1 MNNSM
6 SSNSKFIVTYQD
18 NNMNIDISSYETLS
32 NDDGIELA
40 NIINKAHND
49 GYKTIIDCE
58 NLNVFSNNFYNSV
71 ENLSSL
77 NFNINGQEISYDDIK
92 AAIDASLNSS
102 SASSN
107 YNYSYGGSGDDSV
120 KLDYASIEYAIK
132 NLSSV
137 IDNSDI
143 VNIRNAVNSLNP
155 CYQELPS
162 SSCVSTIKS
171 NVTNC
176 INKVSDIHNRL
187 VNLRN
192 YLREHD
198 ANYDY
203 YANIQ
208 YIEGLEEFGEGLTEV
223 EKYYVVKDK
232 MKEIQ
237 EYQNIGSEEGMI
249 SSEVHKSVLDACV
262 NYLDYYGY
270 TGTEWILNKST
281 RTQEEQ
287 KFIDKFYNEYSQK
300 EQSKLSDL
308 QLATLGIIAYDKAEE
323 VSEEYLSAQETEA
336 LNLADFLV
344 ETEEKKIL

>member
-1 MNNSM
+1 MNNNTSN
-6 SSNSKFIVTYQD
+6 NSKFIITYQD

-32 NDDGIELA
+32 NEDGIKLA

-171 NVTNC
+171 NVNDC
-176 INKVSDIHNRL
+176 INTVSDIHNRL
-187 VNLRN
+187 VKFRN

-208 YIEGLEEFGEGLTEV
+208 YIEGLDDFGEGLTEV
-223 EKYYVVKDK
+223 EKYHVVEEK

-237 EYQNIGSEEGMI
+237 EYQNVGDGEGMI
-249 SSEVHKSVLDACV
+249 SSEVHQSVLDACN

-270 TGTEWILNKST
+270 TGTEWILSKSE
-281 RTQEEQ
+281 RTDKEQ
-287 KFIDKFYNEYSQK
+287 KFINRFYNTYSRK
-300 EQSKLSDL
+300 DKNELTDL
-308 QLATLGIIAYDKAEE
+308 QLATLGIISYDKAEE
-323 VSEEYLSAQETEA
+323 VSE
-336 LNLADFLV
+336 
-344 ETEEKKIL
+344 